1 MVTMMISVT
10 SLQPARH
17 VYKDHVLLPGL
28 ERQPHQL
35 FLRVSKSYISL
46 FSLVVVVSFVVISSS
61 VVLASLHSR
70 SRSSSRS
77 YWCPLFPK
85 RVERA
90 NPNFGLHRTRTG
102 VSSRHI
108 GELLL

>member
-1 MVTMMISVT
+1 MVTMMMSVT

-17 VYKDHVLLPGL
+17 VYKDHAGL
-28 ERQPHQL
+28 ERQPYQL

-46 FSLVVVVSFVVISSS
+46 FALVVVVSFVVIGSS

-77 YWCPLFPK
+77 YWCLLFPK
-85 RVERA
+85 RVERP